1 MALTSLN
8 GPDPC
13 KCRILL
19 MAVITADGQRGR
31 EREGGREGRGGAGK
45 QAGILWLL
53 VVLQVQRINE
63 S

>member
-31 EREGGREGRGGAGK
+31 EREGRREGGGGSREADRDFMAACCFTG
-45 QAGILWLL
+45 A
-53 VVLQVQRINE
+53 E
-63 S
+63 D